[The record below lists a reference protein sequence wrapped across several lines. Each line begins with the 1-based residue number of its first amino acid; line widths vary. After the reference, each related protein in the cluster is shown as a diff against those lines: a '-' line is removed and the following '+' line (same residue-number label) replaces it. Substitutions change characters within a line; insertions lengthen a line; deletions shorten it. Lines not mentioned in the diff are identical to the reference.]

1 MHILNK
7 ASVAK
12 KVETKGLN
20 EKADKIEKCQNVS
33 DRVKQS
39 EKIILIKKKNIMCL
53 AYQQGKVF

>member
-33 DRVKQS
+33 GRVK
-39 EKIILIKKKNIMCL
+39 
-53 AYQQGKVF
+53 